1 MRSPDN
7 QDLLCANI
15 PWLREAVAAVN
26 CCRGGRSV
34 PIPGEGFRAA
44 DTGSLPQAHHFHL
57 HFTHG
62 MRPCPSS
69 RTALSPQGWFLDSAQ
84 PKISH
89 QPHQQSSPGGTGGA
103 PGQHRQQRVSWR
115 RSTLETRQLWA
126 PPLSLPVELYLIEG
140 KKWRQGT
147 SKHQTYRFCK

>member
-15 PWLREAVAAVN
+15 LWLQEAVAAVD
-26 CCRGGRSV
+26 CCQGGRSV
-34 PIPGEGFRAA
+34 PIPGEGRSKS
-44 DTGSLPQAHHFHL
+44 SLPQAHSLYL

-62 MRPCPSS
+62 MRPCPLS
-69 RTALSPQGWFLDSAQ
+69 RTVLSPQGWLLHSPQ

-89 QPHQQSSPGGTGGA
+89 QPHQQSTPGGTGGA
-103 PGQHRQQRVSWR
+103 PGQHRQQRVSKR
-115 RSTLETRQLWA
+115 HSKVETRQLWA